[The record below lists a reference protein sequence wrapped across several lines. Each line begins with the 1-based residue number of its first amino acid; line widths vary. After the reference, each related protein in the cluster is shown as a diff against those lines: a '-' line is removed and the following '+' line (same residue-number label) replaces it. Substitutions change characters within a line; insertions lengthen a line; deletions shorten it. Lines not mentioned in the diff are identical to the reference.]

1 MGCRGTIEI
10 WENGAAPKDEE
21 RPVVLYTHWG
31 AREMED
37 DLRDV
42 LSRKLRWNDPSYL
55 SRMIFSRMIRNDI
68 DGELNYG
75 ILTDNVGD
83 AEVEIIV
90 DCNRQ
95 EVIVKGW
102 DENDTYTFD
111 EFIDPDELLKQ
122 PTISAEKIKKHT
134 SKWREKIKFNKDDTK
149 YDIQDE
155 YNSIKDE

>member
-1 MGCRGTIEI
+1 MGCRGTIEV
-10 WENGAAPKDEE
+10 WNDADAPRDEE
-21 RPVVLYTHWG
+21 IPVVLYTHWG
-31 AREMED
+31 AKEMED

-122 PTISAEKIKKHT
+122 PTIPAEKIKKHT
-134 SKWREKIKFNKDDTK
+134 KKWREPIKFKK
-149 YDIQDE
+149 KSKSMISSLGYRGE
-155 YNSIKDE
+155 E

>member
-1 MGCRGTIEI
+1 MGCRGTIEV
-10 WENGAAPKDEE
+10 WENGDAPKSEE

-134 SKWREKIKFNKDDTK
+134 SKWKEKIKFNKDDTK

>member
-1 MGCRGTIEI
+1 MGCRGTIEV
-10 WENGAAPKDEE
+10 WENGDAPKSEE

-31 AREMED
+31 AKEMED

-42 LSRKLRWNDPSYL
+42 LSRKQRWNDPAYL

-83 AEVEIIV
+83 AEIEIII

-111 EFIDPDELLKQ
+111 EFIDPDELNKDWNKSQETNAELLMK
-122 PTISAEKIKKHT
+122 PTIKVEDIKKGI
-134 SKWREKIKFNKDDTK
+134 E
-149 YDIQDE
+149 
-155 YNSIKDE
+155 

>member
-10 WENGAAPKDEE
+10 WEHAASPDES
-21 RPVVLYTHWG
+21 PVVLYTHWG
-31 AREMED
+31 AKEMED
-37 DLRDV
+37 DLRAV
-42 LSRKLRWNDPSYL
+42 LSRKQRWNDPSYL

-83 AEVEIIV
+83 AEKEIVV

-95 EVIVKGW
+95 EVIVKGY

-122 PTISAEKIKKHT
+122 PTDLGDI
-134 SKWREKIKFNKDDTK
+134 K

-155 YNSIKDE
+155 YHSIKDE